1 MKLTSKLSTN
11 LRPYL
16 VTNSTYVIVDVYAA
30 VVDVYAAVVDV
41 YAAVVDVYAAGV
53 SDYGMYLLLSM
64 VCCSLRVSLV
74 YYFSNMAELCTSY
87 ASADDEYFCSENTK
101 VDQA

>member
-16 VTNSTYVIVDVYAA
+16 VTNSTYVI
-30 VVDVYAAVVDV
+30 VDV